1 VIGAGGGNGPPAPP
15 RGGRGRT
22 GGPMTREE
30 LQRLRE
36 EELANQ
42 HHGKGRS
49 HPPLIGQEDFNTNLL
64 RISILSTKRGFDPKL
79 RDTTWYFT

>member
-1 VIGAGGGNGPPAPP
+1 MNVHCTVQDFKHVIGAGGGNGPPAPP

-49 HPPLIGQEDFNTNLL
+49 HLPLIGQEDFNTNLL
-64 RISILSTKRGFDPKL
+64 PTL
-79 RDTTWYFT
+79 